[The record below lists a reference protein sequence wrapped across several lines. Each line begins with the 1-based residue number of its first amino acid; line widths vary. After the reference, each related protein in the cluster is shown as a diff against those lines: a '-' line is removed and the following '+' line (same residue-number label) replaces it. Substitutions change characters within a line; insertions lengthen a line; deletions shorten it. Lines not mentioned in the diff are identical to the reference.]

1 MGLACLKTCKAA
13 SVAVGVESHG
23 EGVLRAG
30 GALQTFGL

>member
-13 SVAVGVESHG
+13 SVAVGVESHE

-30 GALQTFGL
+30 EALQILGL